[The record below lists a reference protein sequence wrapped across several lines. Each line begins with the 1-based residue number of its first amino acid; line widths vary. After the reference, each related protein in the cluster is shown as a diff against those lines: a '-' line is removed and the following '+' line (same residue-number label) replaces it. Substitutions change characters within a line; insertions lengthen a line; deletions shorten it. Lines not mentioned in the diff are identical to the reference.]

1 MRAATTSERNGMGRF
16 SVDLELANYGDIIKA
31 AEGTLDPAKVRRKTI
46 RGVVDSG
53 AALMVLPKSVV
64 KELGLPSQPGKVKVR
79 YADGRHGTRSQA
91 GAIQVTLNGRSN
103 LFSAIVEPKRE
114 SALIGAIVLEALD
127 LLVDCNKQRLVPRD
141 PDFVV
146 SEIE

>member
-1 MRAATTSERNGMGRF
+1 MKGDPMGRF
-16 SVDLELANYGDIIKA
+16 SVDVELANYTDVVMANKGL
-31 AEGTLDPAKVRRKTI
+31 LDHAKIRRMTI

-53 AALMVLPKSVV
+53 AALMVLPQSVA
-64 KELGLPSQPGKVKVR
+64 KELGLPIRKGKVKVR
-79 YADGRHGTRSQA
+79 YADGRRSTRSEA
-91 GAIQVTLNGRSN
+91 GPLQVALLGRDN
-103 LFSAIVEPKRE
+103 VFSAIIEPKRD

-146 SEIE
+146 REIE